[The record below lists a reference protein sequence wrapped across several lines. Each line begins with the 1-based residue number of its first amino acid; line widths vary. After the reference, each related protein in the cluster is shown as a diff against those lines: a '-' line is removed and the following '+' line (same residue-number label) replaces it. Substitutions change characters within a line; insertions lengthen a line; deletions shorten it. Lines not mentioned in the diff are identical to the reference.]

1 MLLVLVILV
10 AFVHIAHASQPPHI
24 VYLVIDD
31 WGWANFAP
39 HRSNDTVGNN
49 EFPTPNL
56 AQLALEGI
64 LLERTYGHKFCG
76 PSRAS
81 IQTGR
86 NPIHVTVLD
95 NALPQHNPKDPM
107 GGFQGI
113 PRNMTG
119 IASKL
124 KQGAGYKTH
133 MVGKWHCGLAT
144 FVGFSAQDEINRL
157 LAIPRTL
164 TKF

>member
-1 MLLVLVILV
+1 
-10 AFVHIAHASQPPHI
+10 
-24 VYLVIDD
+24 
-31 WGWANFAP
+31 
-39 HRSNDTVGNN
+39 
-49 EFPTPNL
+49 
-56 AQLALEGI
+56 
-64 LLERTYGHKFCG
+64 
-76 PSRAS
+76 
-81 IQTGR
+81 
-86 NPIHVTVLD
+86 
-95 NALPQHNPKDPM
+95 M